1 MSPITELSE
10 QQKDI
15 VGLPL
20 GPLAVTACAGSGK
33 TKTAVH
39 RLAEMR
45 SRTHDQR
52 GVIALLSFS
61 NVAVDTFERE
71 YGALV
76 ADKNTIGS
84 IAGVEIDT
92 LDGFFVKNVIR
103 PHGYLEMGCPRTPFL
118 IEGKEPF
125 LKNFT
130 MWDKKREVSIPTAD
144 LSISLD
150 EGDLVFSAGK
160 WKKTAVPSGA
170 AAAAV
175 NKLGTVGAYTHDSGR
190 HWAYRILKNH
200 PFVLR
205 ALVKRYPHILVDE
218 AQDIETVH
226 EATLRLMAKAGMHL
240 SLIGDANQGI
250 YEFSGATGDFLASYD
265 SEAGV
270 TGKTLERNY
279 RSVPDIV
286 TVANKLSGRKDDPD
300 RVTPSTFSG
309 AYFVSI
315 DDNDRET
322 TFSTFR
328 DMIALAEIKSNDAVV
343 ICRATGL
350 VDAWTGT
357 EETQGQGLVR
367 AFSAAAIARDK
378 LGRFDEAF
386 AHVCVGTV
394 GLLAPDHRDL
404 LAKLRQGSK
413 PEVKELRRLVWR
425 FTKDDVSGLP
435 SATLVADTE
444 WHQALVTRAKA
455 LAALI
460 EKNFGFQQAEKLG
473 NRLKKTKL
481 YNVPLIQTPDAEAI
495 KAPAFKICTVH
506 KVKGESIAAVLYIAR
521 KDDIEALLQGPT
533 TETGR
538 IGYVAVTRAQNLIVL
553 GVPHDHIDAFRPRLI
568 ATGFS
573 EHVPSAVAKG
583 QL

>member
-1 MSPITELSE
+1 MSSMIELSQ

-15 VGLPL
+15 IGLPL
-20 GPLAVTACAGSGK
+20 GPFAVTACAGSGK

-39 RLAEMR
+39 RLADMR
-45 SRTHDQR
+45 TRLHDQR
-52 GVIALLSFS
+52 GTIALLSFS
-61 NVAVDTFERE
+61 NVAVDTFVRE
-71 YGALV
+71 YGALIAGQNGV
-76 ADKNTIGS
+76 GS
-84 IAGVEIDT
+84 VAGVEIDT

-118 IEGKEPF
+118 VDGREPF
-125 LKNFT
+125 LKSFT
-130 MWDKKREVSIPTAD
+130 MWEKNKEISIPTAE
-144 LSISLD
+144 LSISLNN
-150 EGDLVFSAGK
+150 GDFAFSAGK
-160 WKKTAVPSGA
+160 WKKTAVPSAA

-175 NKLGTVGAYTHDSGR
+175 NQLGTVGAYTHDSGR
-190 HWAYRILKNH
+190 HWAYRILKRH

-205 ALVKRYPHILVDE
+205 ALVRRYPHILVDE
-218 AQDIETVH
+218 AQDIETMH
-226 EATLRLMAKAGMHL
+226 EATLRLMAKAGVQL

-250 YEFSGATGDFLASYD
+250 YEFSGATGDFLKGYSTA
-265 SEAGV
+265 AGV

-286 TVANKLSGRKDDPD
+286 TVANKLSGRKDDPN
-300 RVTPSTFSG
+300 RVKPSTFSG
-309 AYFVSI
+309 AHFFSV
-315 DDNDRET
+315 DDNDKET
-322 TFSTFR
+322 TFSTFW
-328 DMIALAEIKSNDAVV
+328 DMLALAEIKSNDAVV

-386 AHVCVGTV
+386 AHVCIGVV

-404 LAKLRQGSK
+404 LAKLKQGSK
-413 PEVKELRRLVWR
+413 PEVKKLRRLIWR

-481 YNVPLIQTPDAEAI
+481 NNGPLIQTPDAEAT

-553 GVPHDHIDAFRPRLI
+553 GVPYDHIDAFRPRLI
-568 ATGFS
+568 AAGFS
-573 EHVPSAVAKG
+573 EHLPNQASSV
-583 QL
+583 

>member
-1 MSPITELSE
+1 MTQLSE

-20 GPLAVTACAGSGK
+20 GPFAVTACAGSGK

-45 SRTHDQR
+45 SRLHDQR
-52 GVIALLSFS
+52 GMIALLSFS

-71 YGALV
+71 YGALI
-76 ADKNTIGS
+76 AGQNSIGS

-103 PHGYLEMGCPRTPFL
+103 PHGYLEMGCSRTPFL
-118 IEGKEPF
+118 IEGREPF

-130 MWDKKREVSIPTAD
+130 MWDSKREISIPTAE

-150 EGDLVFSAGK
+150 TGGFVFSAGK
-160 WKKTAVPSGA
+160 WKKAAVPSGA

-175 NKLGTVGAYTHDSGR
+175 NKQGAVGAYTHDSGR

-218 AQDIETVH
+218 AQDIETLH

-250 YEFSGATGDFLASYD
+250 YEFSGATGDFLAGYSG
-265 SEAGV
+265 EAGV

-286 TVANKLSGRKDDPD
+286 TVANKLSGREDEPD
-300 RVTPSTFSG
+300 RAPPETFSG
-309 AYFVSI
+309 AYFVAI
-315 DDNDRET
+315 DEHDRET
-322 TFSTFR
+322 TFRTFR
-328 DMIALAEIKSNDAVV
+328 DMLILAKIKYNDAVV

-350 VDAWTGT
+350 VDAWSGAD
-357 EETQGQGLVR
+357 EPQGQGLVKTF
-367 AFSAAAIARDK
+367 AAAAIARDK
-378 LGRFDEAF
+378 LGRFDDAF
-386 AHVCVGTV
+386 GHVCMGAV
-394 GLLAPDHRDL
+394 GLLAPEHQDL
-404 LAKLRQGSK
+404 LAKLKQGIK
-413 PEVKELRRLVWR
+413 PEVKQLRRLLWK
-425 FTKDDVSGLP
+425 FTKDDVLGLP
-435 SATLVADTE
+435 SAALVADTE

-460 EKNFGFQQAEKLG
+460 EKDFGFQQADKLG

-481 YNVPLIQTPDAEAI
+481 YSVPLIQTPDAEAV
-495 KAPAFKICTVH
+495 KAPPFKICTVH
-506 KVKGESIAAVLYIAR
+506 KVKGESIAGVLYIAR
-521 KDDIEALLQGPT
+521 EGDIEALLQGPT

-553 GVPHDHIDAFRPRLI
+553 GVPHDHLAGFRPRLI

-573 EHVPSAVAKG
+573 EHIPSKARAGV
-583 QL
+583 